1 MIQQMASAERESST
15 VQDAQVDPAEM
26 AATDRQLGF
35 KSVLAN
41 GAFSRL
47 WTAQILSQ
55 VAQNTVFASMLAQI
69 QLVTR
74 SSTNVVF
81 VIVSGLLP
89 QVLLSSFAGVLV
101 DRASKRT
108 VLVASNLLRM
118 LCVVGYLSFQ
128 TTPWVLFAMVFFSQ
142 AIGQFF
148 APAEAAAIPIL
159 VRREGLMAATSLFNL
174 SFNVAQVVP
183 FGLGLLLLSFIGLT
197 KLLLIVISLFTVA
210 SILVATL
217 PNRIAVRPPRRGA
230 LSLADEVR
238 RVGHD
243 FGEGVRFI
251 VRDGALRLALFQ
263 INITPTVLFLFG
275 VLGAGYVQ
283 RVIHL
288 RPDNLYV
295 LLVPAGLGLLIG
307 TWGLGHFGGRIR
319 KEKLIHWG
327 IFALGMAVIAMGI
340 LPPFIRVFHDT
351 THLIP
356 IRPYQALT
364 YPAMAIAVVVGL
376 AMALTTVPTQTI
388 VFERAAPAMRGRVL
402 AMQQWLGGAVPLLP
416 LLVVGP
422 LVDAIGV
429 ALVLVAIGSVILL
442 AGWYSV
448 RADVRRRVAT
458 ASLRNLPP
466 LHVTR

>member
-1 MIQQMASAERESST
+1 MIQQPTSAGEESSSLR
-15 VQDAQVDPAEM
+15 DAHVEPSATPASDPHV
-26 AATDRQLGF
+26 GF
-35 KSVLAN
+35 RSVLAN

-81 VIVSGLLP
+81 VIVCGLLP
-89 QVLLSSFAGVLV
+89 QVLLSSFAGILV

-108 VLVASNLLRM
+108 VLMASNLLRM
-118 LCVVGYLSFQ
+118 LCVFGYLSFQ
-128 TTPWVLFAMVFFSQ
+128 TTPWVLFTMVFLSQ

-183 FGLGLLLLSFIGLT
+183 FGLGLLLLSFIGLST
-197 KLLLIVISLFTVA
+197 LLLIVIALFA
-210 SILVATL
+210 LAAILVATL
-217 PNRIAVRPPRRGA
+217 PNRTAVRPPRRSTT
-230 LSLADEVR
+230 SLADEVR

-251 VRDGALRLALFQ
+251 VHDGALRLALFQ
-263 INITPTVLFLFG
+263 INITPTVMFLFG

-307 TWGLGHFGGRIR
+307 TWGLGQFGGRIR

-327 IFALGMAVIAMGI
+327 IFALGAAVIAMGV
-340 LPPFIRVFHDT
+340 LPPIIRAFHDT

-356 IRPYQALT
+356 VRPYQALT

-388 VFERAAPAMRGRVL
+388 VFERAAPEMRGRVL

-429 ALVLVAIGSVILL
+429 ASVLVGIGVVILL

-448 RADVRRRVAT
+448 RVDLRRRL
-458 ASLRNLPP
+458 SLANQLMAQP
-466 LHVTR
+466 LHVTS